1 MGKGT
6 LNMTDAGYVVGAN
19 VCLTKRD
26 KKTGKVLQQVEGHN
40 RCLRM
45 ELMGITKFL
54 NGEFNNTTYQLAY
67 DWVPRYLGLGTNVA
81 TVDSSSSIKTEVQI
95 NDTRLLDEI
104 SPRLKLPDRN
114 KVVNRTSQ
122 SYVQLIITTYLPEEY
137 YNGQTI
143 REAGLFSKATGNNCL
158 FRIVFDEITK
168 ERDSVVEVTWTIS
181 VISIDSH
188 NEPYEEYSK
197 ADLRE
202 AINEVIERTAELYP
216 PYLDIVTDF
225 EDCIY
230 ELGRTDSTE
239 ESIQE
244 ATTKMTAIYN
254 LMRDWK
260 HADIPDEV
268 EEKIDA
274 TRKTF
279 GHGSCYEV
287 WMLKREYLAERG
299 VKWSSP
305 AELNPRFRFD

>member
-1 MGKGT
+1 MKKGS
-6 LNMTDAGYVVGAN
+6 LNMTDAGYTVGVN
-19 VCLTKRD
+19 VKLTKRD
-26 KKTGKVLQQVEGHN
+26 KHTGAVLETREGHN

-54 NGEFNNTTYQLAY
+54 NGEFNDTSYTLAQE
-67 DWVPRYLGLGTNVA
+67 WIPRYLGLGTNIA
-81 TVDSSSSIKTEVQI
+81 SVDSDSHIKQEVQI

-114 KVVNRTSQ
+114 TIVNRTAQ
-122 SYVQLIITTYLPEEY
+122 SYVQLVITTYLPEEL

-181 VISIDSH
+181 IISIDSR

-202 AINEVIERTAELYP
+202 AINEVIERTAELYT
-216 PYLDIVTDF
+216 PYAEIVDDF

-230 ELGRTDSTE
+230 ECIKTDSTE
-239 ESIQE
+239 ESIAE
-244 ATTKMTAIYN
+244 ATQKMIDIYIR
-254 LMRDWK
+254 MQDW
-260 HADIPDEV
+260 
-268 EEKIDA
+268 
-274 TRKTF
+274 T
-279 GHGSCYEV
+279 S
-287 WMLKREYLAERG
+287 
-299 VKWSSP
+299 
-305 AELNPRFRFD
+305 

>member
-6 LNMTDAGYVVGAN
+6 LNMTDAGYVGGAN

-26 KKTGKVLQQVEGHN
+26 KKTGRVLQQVSGHN

-239 ESIQE
+239 QSIQE

-268 EEKIDA
+268 EERID
-274 TRKTF
+274 TINGEEPEPTP
-279 GHGSCYEV
+279 E
-287 WMLKREYLAERG
+287 
-299 VKWSSP
+299 P
-305 AELNPRFRFD
+305 

>member
-6 LNMTDAGYVVGAN
+6 LSMTDAGYVVGAN

-54 NGEFNNTTYQLAY
+54 NGEFNNTNYQLAY

-81 TVDSSSSIKTEVQI
+81 TVDSSSNIKTEVQI

-216 PYLDIVTDF
+216 PYVDIVADY

-254 LMRDWK
+254 LMRDWQ

-268 EEKIDA
+268 EEKIDDINGEEPEP
-274 TRKTF
+274 TPEPDPDDN
-279 GHGSCYEV
+279 G
-287 WMLKREYLAERG
+287 
-299 VKWSSP
+299 
-305 AELNPRFRFD
+305 